1 MPDAQRRTICWIPLW
16 NEKLPGIGLEHLLLG
31 PGEADSIV
39 VGVDEIHGAFRIAYR
54 LAWDESWQL
63 QEAELT
69 LETERSAGSLHLRS
83 DGRGHWH
90 HADGEPIPEL
100 EGCIDIDIWPTPFT
114 NSFPIR
120 RSHMSIGEQRQFR
133 MAWVSALN
141 LSVHPQTQRYTR
153 LAQRVYLFESLDGSG
168 FRSEIVV
175 DEDYLVTDYPGL
187 FRRVDLDDER
197 HGVPI
202 P

>member
-39 VGVDEIHGAFRIAYR
+39 VGDDEIHGAFRIAYR

-63 QEAELT
+63 QEAVLT

-83 DGRGHWH
+83 DGCCHWH
-90 HADGEPIPEL
+90 HAYGEPIPVL
-100 EGCIDIDIWPTPFT
+100 EVCIDIYIWLTPFT

-120 RSHMSIGEQRQFR
+120 RSHNSTCVQRQFL
-133 MAWVSALN
+133 MA
-141 LSVHPQTQRYTR
+141 
-153 LAQRVYLFESLDGSG
+153 
-168 FRSEIVV
+168 
-175 DEDYLVTDYPGL
+175 
-187 FRRVDLDDER
+187 
-197 HGVPI
+197 
-202 P
+202 